1 MPVPQWV
8 RRLRRTCLE
17 RVGLDRD
24 VRGRY
29 TGRMDRSVSRRTRP
43 QALLAGSSLTASQS
57 PAYQMQWTAGG
68 SAIVQCGLLTFLF
81 LLTPSVVM
89 AQGQEGP
96 GGCVTWEEFQA
107 RLEGGAVRRRNG
119 PPPAHYTGIFIRFTG
134 TVERDADR
142 AVVRDFRWLRFF
154 VGSIL
159 CGSPAATTGLREGD
173 EILSVDGAPPHAPG
187 VLIALQSPKH
197 VDDTFRLEVTR
208 ERSILVFTVRSA
220 PRPKSVGGA
229 GG

>member
-1 MPVPQWV
+1 MVARCV
-8 RRLRRTCLE
+8 
-17 RVGLDRD
+17 
-24 VRGRY
+24 
-29 TGRMDRSVSRRTRP
+29 
-43 QALLAGSSLTASQS
+43 LL
-57 PAYQMQWTAGG
+57 P
-68 SAIVQCGLLTFLF
+68 FLF
-81 LLTPSVVM
+81 MLTPYVVL
-89 AQGQEGP
+89 AQRQEGP

-107 RLEGGAVRRRNG
+107 RLEGGLRQKNG
-119 PPPAHYTGIFIRFTG
+119 PPAAHYTGIFIRFTG

-142 AVVRDFRWLRFF
+142 AVVSDVLRRLRFF

-173 EILSVDGAPPHAPG
+173 EILSVDGVPPHAPG

-208 ERSILVFTVRSA
+208 EGSILVFTVRSA